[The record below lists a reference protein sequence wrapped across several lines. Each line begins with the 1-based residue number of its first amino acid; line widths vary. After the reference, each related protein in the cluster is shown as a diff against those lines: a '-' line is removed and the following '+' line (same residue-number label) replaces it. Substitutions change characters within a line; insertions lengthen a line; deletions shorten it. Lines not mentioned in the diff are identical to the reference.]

1 MSIAGERED
10 GRDSCLARM
19 HDGGMTPTDI
29 VIVFATEQDAE
40 TVTQLQIDFGDEFDD
55 PAPSFDVLLPRFR
68 RLIVDPTAFVLLA
81 GERQDPAGYAVVT
94 LRPTVYTDG
103 PLAVLDELYVRPAR
117 RSEGIGTALLTSAID
132 EVLRRGGA
140 EMHINVD
147 EVDTDARRFYE
158 RHGFVNVEPGTDYR
172 MLLYIGE
179 LDKR

>member
-1 MSIAGERED
+1 MPPSQV
-10 GRDSCLARM
+10 
-19 HDGGMTPTDI
+19 P
-29 VIVFATEQDAE
+29 VVVATAHDAE

-55 PAPSFDVLLPRFR
+55 PAPPFDVLLPRFR
-68 RLIVDPTAFVLLA
+68 RLLADPAAFVLFA
-81 GERQDPAGYAVVT
+81 GERADPFGYAVVT

-117 RSEGIGTALLTSAID
+117 RSEGIGTALLTRAID
-132 EVLRRGGA
+132 EVLARGGG

-158 RHGFVNVEPGTDYR
+158 RHGFVNIEPGRDYR

-179 LDKR
+179 LDSG